1 MSRKRIIIAA
11 VLAAGLVVAIAV
23 VAIVIDRQ
31 RDGNERTSAIATS
44 TTGISS
50 PYDFVELPEDVE
62 LETLEEA
69 SFVSILV
76 EDDSGMLTS
85 YGVSA
90 GLPATQALMES
101 FSRAEELDAEAGADL
116 ATSGSTSEGGAGNTA
131 TSPRT
136 TITFVL
142 PGREILTFTV
152 DLDTGLV
159 VRAGR
164 AWQVEG
170 DLGAL
175 VEAAISSQR

>member
-1 MSRKRIIIAA
+1 VSRKRIIVAA
-11 VLAAGLVVAIAV
+11 VLAVGLVIVMVVVAIAL
-23 VAIVIDRQ
+23 DRQ
-31 RDGNERTSAIATS
+31 RDGNGNTAAIATT
-44 TTGISS
+44 TTGVSS

-76 EDDSGMLTS
+76 EDDSGTLTS

-90 GLPATQALMES
+90 GLPATQALMKS
-101 FSRAEELDAEAGADL
+101 FSQAEELDTEFADIAAAGS
-116 ATSGSTSEGGAGNTA
+116 ATEDGASNTA
-131 TSPRT
+131 ISSET

-142 PGREILTFTV
+142 PSRETLTFMV
-152 DLDTGLV
+152 DLDTGLA